1 MLGFVRGFVVE
12 GSYCRDDI
20 IVVSRSG
27 RCFLAMTRELF
38 TEACKGLTAT
48 HMAGGTSHVAHE
60 LRPSPSFKTP
70 YNHQIII

>member
-1 MLGFVRGFVVE
+1 MLGYVRGFVVE

-38 TEACKGLTAT
+38 YRGLQGAYC
-48 HMAGGTSHVAHE
+48 HAHGRWHVA
-60 LRPSPSFKTP
+60 RRT
-70 YNHQIII
+70 